1 MSTPGPAPNVSL
13 VHEPS
18 APDGLNPQAVP
29 DSKRA
34 VPRAYVILAAL
45 GWLAAGFSFWLQSI
59 GHEPSPTPPA
69 VLVEDREK
77 AESQVEATQQKLAT
91 ARSALAVTTRLRDEA
106 AQALQDVRERTA
118 GTNQTL
124 AAARSELDNIRQKIA
139 AQSSELA
146 TLTTRLDTARL
157 RDSKGKKQADAS
169 AHKAP
174 TNPVTTATAASPPL
188 SASAAVNKDLAAA
201 RSELNDIRRKIA
213 ARSTELAAITRRLD
227 TARSQESQAKK
238 QADASAT
245 ATAAIPSASAQPIGN
260 SANSIERQANP
271 IARSD
276 RADAATPIP
285 AAKAP
290 LDASPDPAPEPDRK
304 SPKLSGREGAS
315 AVIGPGAASNP
326 SDFEL
331 RSGRV
336 SRTP

>member
-18 APDGLNPQAVP
+18 APDVLNPQAVP

-124 AAARSELDNIRQKIA
+124 AAARSELDDIRQKIA

-146 TLTTRLDTARL
+146 MLTTRLDTARL

-174 TNPVTTATAASPPL
+174 TNPVTAAPPPL

-201 RSELNDIRRKIA
+201 RSELDDIRRKIA

>member
-13 VHEPS
+13 VHEPN

-69 VLVEDREK
+69 VLGEDREK

-124 AAARSELDNIRQKIA
+124 AAARSELDDIRQ
-139 AQSSELA
+139 

-201 RSELNDIRRKIA
+201 RSELDDIRRKIA

-290 LDASPDPAPEPDRK
+290 LDASPDPTPEPDRK